1 MAAELMISLLFRLF
15 MIAFLGI
22 ILIVGLFLVIRAYK
36 IKAIGFYYAGFAW
49 LLMVLAQ
56 ILNQIFS
63 VDVMIYALFSKASFV
78 SLVIFTNLVFHK
90 FHKEKKSFI
99 PKIILTSA
107 IIFGIV
113 AWYFDSVRGSSQSSY
128 YLSRIF
134 DFIQASISL
143 DWLAVSCF
151 ISHKNFKKLKIAPW
165 IKVRYKIVYIF
176 SPIFT
181 LIYLILIF
189 QPYDLPFGDTSTIL
203 GIITYGLTV
212 LVSIIYSLAFALA
225 WIMPD
230 RFKNYFNRGFNP
242 LKEEEMSEDDLM
254 KLIRQ
259 QREEGLARGNY

>member
-1 MAAELMISLLFRLF
+1 MLGFLFRLF

-22 ILIVGLFLVIRAYK
+22 VLVVGLFLVIRAYK
-36 IKAIGFYYAGFAW
+36 IRAIGFYYAGLAW

-56 ILNQIFS
+56 ILNQIFG

-78 SLVIFTNLVFHK
+78 SLVIFANII

-99 PKIILTSA
+99 PKIILISA
-107 IIFGIV
+107 IILGII
-113 AWYFDSVRGSSQSSY
+113 AWYFDSVRGSSQYFY

-134 DFIQASISL
+134 DFIQASLSL
-143 DWLAVSCF
+143 DWLAASCF
-151 ISHKNFKKLKIAPW
+151 IAYKNIQKLKIEPW

-176 SPIFT
+176 SPMFT

-203 GIITYGLTV
+203 GIITYGLTA
-212 LVSIIYSLAFALA
+212 LISIIYSLAFALA

-254 KLIRQ
+254 KLIRK
-259 QREEGLARGNY
+259 QREDG

>member
-1 MAAELMISLLFRLF
+1 MAVELMLDLLFKLF
-15 MIAFLGI
+15 MIAFLSI
-22 ILIVGLFLVIRAYK
+22 ILVVGLFLVIRAYK
-36 IKAIGFYYAGFAW
+36 ISAIGFYYAGLAW

-56 ILNQIFS
+56 ILNQIFG
-63 VDVMIYALFSKASFV
+63 VDVIFYALFSKASFI
-78 SLVIFTNLVFHK
+78 SLVIFTNII

-99 PKIILTSA
+99 PKIILISV

-113 AWYFDSVRGSSQSSY
+113 AWYFDSVRGSSQSFY

-143 DWLAVSCF
+143 DWLAASCF
-151 ISHKNFKKLKIAPW
+151 IAYKKFKNLKIAPW

-203 GIITYGLTV
+203 GTTTYGLTA
-212 LVSIIYSLAFALA
+212 LISIIYSLAFALA

-254 KLIRQ
+254 KLIRK
-259 QREEGLARGNY
+259 QREVGLPRGNR